1 MSNIK
6 VLILGAGGIVGQHMT
21 LCQPKNIDAIYTR
34 KKQDDF
40 WYGFD
45 YESDNIFDFLN
56 DINPNVIINL
66 AGENRVDVVEATP
79 TAFYSVNVKLVEDL
93 CNWVTANDAHLIQC
107 STQGVFN
114 GDDAP
119 YNPSSFPHPITHYG
133 KQKFEAEK
141 IALQCDNA
149 EIDRL
154 TFVLGIRPFKNIG
167 RRNPLEDMIESLDQ
181 LQVND
186 RFFSPLFADEAAEI
200 LWERALGNKFNKNKI
215 VHLGTPY
222 KSSRYSISCDLKYNC
237 CGNIKAKIQPVSHKH
252 FPGLAPR
259 PKDTSW
265 QYGTSLYKKPYDE
278 ALVLS
283 YLQWNRINK
292 NDS

>member
-6 VLILGAGGIVGQHMT
+6 VLVLGAGGIVGQHMT
-21 LCQPKNIDAIYTR
+21 LCQPKNIDAVYTR
-34 KKQDDF
+34 KKQNDF

-45 YESDNIFDFLN
+45 YDFDNIFEHLN
-56 DINPNVIINL
+56 IINPDVIINL
-66 AGENRVDVVEATP
+66 AGENRVDVVESNPSAC
-79 TAFYSVNVKLVEDL
+79 YGVNVKLVEDL
-93 CNWVTANDAHLIQC
+93 CKWVTINNSYLIQC

-114 GDDAP
+114 GEDAP
-119 YNPSSFPHPITHYG
+119 YNPSSFPRPITFYG
-133 KQKFEAEK
+133 KQKIEAEK
-141 IALQCDNA
+141 FALQCDNA

-154 TFVLGIRPFKNIG
+154 TFVLGIRPYQDIG
-167 RRNPLEDMIESLDQ
+167 RRNPLEDMIESINQ

-200 LWERALGNKFNKNKI
+200 LWERALTNKLNKNKI

-222 KSSRYSISCDLKYNC
+222 KSSRYTISCDLKYNSY
-237 CGNIKAKIQPVSHKH
+237 GNINSKITPVSHEH
-252 FPGLAPR
+252 FPGIAPR

-265 QYGTSLYKKPYDE
+265 QYGTSLYKRPYDE

-283 YLQWNRINK
+283 YLQWSRVNK
-292 NDS
+292 K